1 MWLCFKNSFLSVVHK
16 DCEKDELL
24 VRARRKGD
32 IEKVFPCATVTR
44 TPGVDYLYRA
54 VIKREVVAQAMTD
67 MLMDYKADN
76 FKNSV
81 KDNQLHSAYSSFWGI
96 MARLQHP
103 APYARGAK
111 ELF

>member
-1 MWLCFKNSFLSVVHK
+1 MWIMLKNSFLSVVHK

-32 IEKVFPCATVTR
+32 IEKVFPCATVNR

-54 VIKREVVAQAMTD
+54 AIKREVVAQAMTD
-67 MLMDYKADN
+67 MLMSYTADN

-81 KDNQLHSAYSSFWGI
+81 KDNQLHTAYMGIWNI

-103 APYARGAK
+103 APYTRGAK